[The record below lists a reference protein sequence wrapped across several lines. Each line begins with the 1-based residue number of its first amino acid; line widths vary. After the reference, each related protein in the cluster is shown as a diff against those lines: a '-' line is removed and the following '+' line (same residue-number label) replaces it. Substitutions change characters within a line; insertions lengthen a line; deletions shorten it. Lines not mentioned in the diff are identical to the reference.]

1 MIKEHLGILRLKTRV
16 HNTFNYSFESEV
28 RISINDVLVSHG
40 LTMIFIVDKRQQ
52 RLYLVTCKMDEPL
65 DSIVIREL
73 VVPRFNE
80 QWLDACHTNHLVG
93 ILNSDLKITIFEWKF
108 GKDRKPIL
116 NSVQSVSISNIH
128 TQGFVISKN
137 MKPTDVPSSVTLLAC
152 NECIYVIQTVHYQ
165 IFTDDSAG
173 GIPSGSAQV
182 HTVFLLEKVLGE
194 YTVVPKFSFSTRV
207 PLTLIYSTAIDRSTL
222 AGTSPHRASMRELP
236 ILIRFIFDNYIIDL
250 DCRSYTYNKYIV
262 KDLSTRINNVLFENS
277 KRRNMPHFFSRNEVI
292 FSDFTRYEIYKD
304 LPVAELISG
313 LSEIDASTSAMTSQN
328 ILTNAEGPDI
338 NVFKERVH
346 THDTDTH
353 PRLMSGIDLSSGITV
368 TRGADIL
375 INDTLPAITPLENTA
390 SMLRPSVSL
399 DIDSQTSITPTNDSL
414 GVSSSVNIALA
425 DITPTIAGSG
435 TLPAQM
441 QLSYHD
447 SSLLNDHTLSESI
460 GRVQTPQSDQQKSL
474 TIHQLRQS
482 LSTSNTNTPMHRLG
496 ISQGINTTI
505 NDIST
510 TLHTILERQI
520 YMETVLMQE
529 LSTYRHVY
537 EYFDLRFTRIEAM
550 LEALCATEGLGIDPP
565 SGIPAAFVPIDGLY
579 DPEDPADPPKIRRV
593 QDSLEL
599 REIRELKELRIC
611 DSFIDGSSK
620 ERANV
625 VDEIKV
631 MRDEIKKML
640 GNVLNRQMQQKTSVL
655 SDSVPTP
662 GSTASLPTRNPLTSS
677 MPPLAPRPKSAIINT
692 QPPRVPSSLKSS
704 SSCGDL
710 SASLPVSLSP
720 RANKNRLPRQ
730 PQVPNMG
737 SFNTSLDQYIKTF
750 SFPGP
755 IIASPSIPSLQKT
768 TNYLSTLFSLL
779 KSGCYMSAEKVSQTF
794 INNDTLHAFSTRP
807 DNYRTLTPD
816 EYSTLLPMFCN
827 VSEFITQF
835 FRLNIFDI
843 LFDNNVGLNL
853 NIDGYPF
860 LSIMQQSVS
869 TASVCRKNS
878 VTDEDE
884 GPITL
889 ENIFIR
895 ETNCLTELLCE
906 DGIDV
911 THEKVVES
919 GLVNPVVLRFLRANP
934 FIKQIPAEKMI
945 QFLEIAYCQIL
956 MKWNKKLELYIIKLM
971 KPLFFTVF
979 PRIFTRNTSYAS
991 QTLNV
996 PSSYEYMDIIWLSC
1010 LQYVHLFVHQL
1021 RIVPDSN
1028 KEFYKKYEEDT
1039 IDNGKILIS
1048 PAWQDK
1054 KGITKVP
1061 PVFV

>member
-1 MIKEHLGILRLKTRV
+1 MFVLRNEVIVIKEHLGVLRLKTRA

-40 LTMIFIVDKRQQ
+40 LTMVFIVDKRQQ
-52 RLYLVTCKMDEPL
+52 RLYLVTCKMEDPL
-65 DSIVIREL
+65 DSIVVREL
-73 VVPRFNE
+73 AVPRFNE
-80 QWLDACHTNHLVG
+80 QWLGACHTNHLVG
-93 ILNSDLKITIFEWKF
+93 ILNTDSKLTIFEWKF
-108 GKDRKPIL
+108 GKDRKPML
-116 NSVQSVSISNIH
+116 NNVQSVSISNLH
-128 TQGFVISKN
+128 ARGFVIPNN
-137 MKPTDVPSSVTLLAC
+137 MRPTGAPNSATLLAC
-152 NECIYVIQTVHYQ
+152 NECIYLIQTVQYQ
-165 IFTDDSAG
+165 IFSDESASSVPNG
-173 GIPSGSAQV
+173 TAEV

-194 YTVVPKFSFSTRV
+194 YTLVPKFSFSTRV
-207 PLTLIYSTAIDRSTL
+207 PLTLIYSTAVDRSNL
-222 AGTSPHRASMRELP
+222 AGISPHRASLRELP

-250 DCRSYTYNKYIV
+250 DCRNYKYSKYLV
-262 KDLSTRINNVLFENS
+262 KDLSARINTVLFENS
-277 KRRNMPHFFSRNEVI
+277 KRRSMPHFFSRNEVI
-292 FSDFTRYEIYKD
+292 FSDFTVYEIYKD

-313 LSEIDASTSAMTSQN
+313 LSEIDVGASTTDVRNFFA
-328 ILTNAEGPDI
+328 NAEGPDI
-338 NVFKERVH
+338 NVFKERAR
-346 THDTDTH
+346 T
-353 PRLMSGIDLSSGITV
+353 SEIDLFNDITAA
-368 TRGADIL
+368 RGTDIL

-390 SMLRPSVSL
+390 SMLRPSVTL
-399 DIDSQTSITPTNDSL
+399 DIDSQASMTPGDDSL
-414 GVSSSVNIALA
+414 GISVGTNVTLA
-425 DITPTIAGSG
+425 GVTPTIAGLDMVP
-435 TLPAQM
+435 THM

-447 SSLLNDHTLSESI
+447 GSSINEHALSESVARI
-460 GRVQTPQSDQQKSL
+460 QTPQSDQQKSL

-482 LSTSNTNTPMHRLG
+482 TGAGSIGASANRLEAN
-496 ISQGINTTI
+496 QGVSAAI
-505 NDIST
+505 NDISA
-510 TLHTILERQI
+510 TLRTILEQQT
-520 YMETVLMQE
+520 YMETIVMQE

-537 EYFDLRFTRIEAM
+537 EYFDLRFARIEAM
-550 LEALCATEGLGIDPP
+550 LEALCATEGLGVDPP

-579 DPEDPADPPKIRRV
+579 DPADPADPPKIRRV

-620 ERANV
+620 DRTNV
-625 VDEIKV
+625 VDEIKS

-640 GNVLNRQMQQKTSVL
+640 GNMLSRQMQQKASVL

-662 GSTASLPTRNPLTSS
+662 GSSALLPTRNPLTSS
-677 MPPLAPRPKSAIINT
+677 MPPLPPRPKSAAINT

-710 SASLPVSLSP
+710 SASLPVLLSP
-720 RANKNRLPRQ
+720 RATKNRLPRQ
-730 PQVPNMG
+730 PQVPNMA

-755 IIASPSIPSLQKT
+755 IIASPSIPSVQKT
-768 TNYLSTLFSLL
+768 NNYLSTLFSLL
-779 KSGCYMSAEKVSQTF
+779 KSGCYMSAEKVPQTF

-807 DNYRTLTPD
+807 DDYRTLTRD
-816 EYSTLLPMFCN
+816 EYPTLLTMFGN
-827 VSEFITQF
+827 VAEFIVQF

-878 VTDEDE
+878 VIDEDE

-889 ENIFIR
+889 ENVFVR

-911 THEKVVES
+911 THERVVSS

-934 FIKQIPAEKMI
+934 FIKQVPAEKMI
-945 QFLEIAYCQIL
+945 QFLEIAYSQIL
-956 MKWNKKLELYIIKLM
+956 MKWSKKLELYIIKIM

-979 PRIFTRNTSYAS
+979 PRVFTRNTSYAS
-991 QTLNV
+991 QALNV
-996 PSSYEYMDIIWLSC
+996 PSSYEYIDVVWLSC
-1010 LQYVHLFVHQL
+1010 LQYMHLFVHQL
-1021 RIVPDSN
+1021 HIVPDSN
-1028 KEFYKKYEEDT
+1028 KEFYENYEKSSTD
-1039 IDNGKILIS
+1039 DGKILIS

-1054 KGITKVP
+1054 KGVTKVP
-1061 PVFV
+1061 PIFV